1 MTISE
6 IKCDRKERLY
16 MILKYC
22 CLTGTATVVEKCV
35 LEISNGV

>member
-6 IKCDRKERLY
+6 IKCDRKER
-16 MILKYC
+16 LKYC